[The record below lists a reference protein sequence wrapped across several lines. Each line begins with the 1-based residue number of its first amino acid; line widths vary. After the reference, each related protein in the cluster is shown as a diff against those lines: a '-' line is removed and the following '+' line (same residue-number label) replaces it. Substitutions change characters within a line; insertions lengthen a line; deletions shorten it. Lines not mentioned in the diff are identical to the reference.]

1 MNWIIKLWGAVTPD
15 AHLSAF
21 VAVFVVIAT
30 AVTAAVFKL
39 AVYIFKRFTKEDTS
53 PSSLGN
59 NNVVLNGS
67 SSNSGTINT
76 EIINYRNPI
85 DSRIIGNL
93 LDQINQFKVTD
104 TEKNTQI
111 KDLHQT
117 IDELTLLSKGQG
129 DIANMAKEALT
140 RLANSHEATDVTLA
154 TDLES
159 ITENYEKQRVRDDRI
174 AAQLYRGRGA
184 LAYANNTH
192 ESLGHYQRATQLDPN
207 NIEGWNQLGHLH
219 QRLGELE
226 QAMKDYKKVNDL
238 ATEPTHKAIAYGN
251 MGLVFKTQGDLGQAQ
266 DSWQRALVLFTEL
279 GSPHAKTVQS
289 WLDSL
294 KNSK

>member
-1 MNWIIKLWGAVTPD
+1 
-15 AHLSAF
+15 
-21 VAVFVVIAT
+21 
-30 AVTAAVFKL
+30 
-39 AVYIFKRFTKEDTS
+39 
-53 PSSLGN
+53 
-59 NNVVLNGS
+59 
-67 SSNSGTINT
+67 
-76 EIINYRNPI
+76 
-85 DSRIIGNL
+85 
-93 LDQINQFKVTD
+93 
-104 TEKNTQI
+104 
-111 KDLHQT
+111 
-117 IDELTLLSKGQG
+117 
-129 DIANMAKEALT
+129 MAKEALI
-140 RLANSHEATDVTLA
+140 RLANSDGAIDVSLA

-207 NIEGWNQLGHLH
+207 NVEGWNQLGHLH

-251 MGLVFKTQGDLGQAQ
+251 MGNVFLTQGDLEQAMAMYQKALEINTDLGLKEGMAIQYGNMGLVFETQGDLEQAMAMFQKSLEINKDLGRKEGMASDYGNMGVVFKTQGDLGQAQ

-289 WLDSL
+289 SLDSL